1 VTAGR
6 RLLIT
11 LVRSAIGRPGKHK
24 AVVKGLG
31 FRKLNQTV
39 DRPDTPAIRGMI
51 AKIPHLVKVEERA

>member
-1 VTAGR
+1 VTVER

-11 LVRSAIGRPGKHK
+11 LVRSAIGRPAKHK

-51 AKIPHLVKVEERA
+51 AKIPHLVKVEERV